1 MTTRNSSCFY
11 VAEHANKSRT
21 GSFYL
26 ATLLWNG
33 RRRWDCVRI
42 HWSPRTRSQAFCV
55 PLTQHVLD
63 TLRQV
68 SPWGCLSVPLSW
80 DLLVDLARQ
89 LRVDRRW
96 MAEVR
101 IRDTLHLCA
110 ASLLHQFLKS
120 LRSLLTYL
128 PTLLAWNRIL
138 NDFSL
143 RNDFRLTSRGRP
155 LVEILYAFDF

>member
-1 MTTRNSSCFY
+1 
-11 VAEHANKSRT
+11 
-21 GSFYL
+21 
-26 ATLLWNG
+26 
-33 RRRWDCVRI
+33 
-42 HWSPRTRSQAFCV
+42 
-55 PLTQHVLD
+55 
-63 TLRQV
+63 
-68 SPWGCLSVPLSW
+68 
-80 DLLVDLARQ
+80 
-89 LRVDRRW
+89 

-110 ASLLHQFLKS
+110 ASLLHQSLKS

-155 LVEILYAFDF
+155 LFESLYAFDF